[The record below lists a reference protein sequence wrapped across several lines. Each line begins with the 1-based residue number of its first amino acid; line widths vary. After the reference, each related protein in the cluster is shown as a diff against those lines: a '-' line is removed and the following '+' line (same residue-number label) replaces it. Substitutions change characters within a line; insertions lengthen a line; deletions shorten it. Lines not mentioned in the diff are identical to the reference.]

1 MYSSHIITRDHS
13 SKGNGGNGLRRS
25 VSQDFCAGST
35 HNLFSFL
42 TATVRSKYNRFDD
55 FEGDVDEDEA
65 EENLD
70 DGRVGVKDEEEKP
83 AEAVEEEAA
92 SDGDDDGGSLHT
104 VETAQSKL
112 EESVQSLMQERP
124 SLSRRSTKNSKL
136 QETRANALTDKLRKQ
151 LQLDDSTKLVSGK
164 STQFHQE
171 SPWGN

>member
-25 VSQDFCAGST
+25 ASQDFCAGST

-70 DGRVGVKDEEEKP
+70 DGRVGIKDEEEKP
-83 AEAVEEEAA
+83 AEAVEEEA
-92 SDGDDDGGSLHT
+92 STDDDGESLHT

-112 EESVQSLMQERP
+112 EESVQSLMSERP
-124 SLSRRSTKNSKL
+124 PLTRTSTKNSKL

-151 LQLDDSTKLVSGK
+151 LQLDDSTKLLSGK
-164 STQFHQE
+164 FNIITT
-171 SPWGN
+171 P

>member
-13 SKGNGGNGLRRS
+13 SKENTGNGLRRS
-25 VSQDFCAGST
+25 ASQDFCAGST

-70 DGRVGVKDEEEKP
+70 DGRVGIKDEEEKP
-83 AEAVEEEAA
+83 AEAVEEEA
-92 SDGDDDGGSLHT
+92 STDDDGESLHT

-112 EESVQSLMQERP
+112 EESVQSLMNERP
-124 SLSRRSTKNSKL
+124 PLTRTSTKNSKL

-151 LQLDDSTKLVSGK
+151 LQLDDNTKLLSGK
-164 STQFHQE
+164 FDAISTI
-171 SPWGN
+171 S